1 MDNYLITDHWGHHVK
16 NLVSDVVIH
25 ILDMKGES
33 TVTTL
38 KDLLNNK
45 TRYLENENWS
55 YLHSEFS
62 FHFYNIRYF
71 I

>member
-16 NLVSDVVIH
+16 NLVSDVVIY
-25 ILDMKGES
+25 ILVMKSES

-55 YLHSEFS
+55 YLRSEFS